1 MPFSVERQGRGLWET
16 RKMQFSV
23 ERQGRGQCKTGV
35 ACVRGLVRV
44 RVGRGLC
51 LRRVKGRGPR
61 PRWVNVV

>member
-16 RKMQFSV
+16 RKCSFPLKD
-23 ERQGRGQCKTGV
+23 RACGQCKTGV

-51 LRRVKGRGPR
+51 LRRVKGRGSR